1 MINVK
6 FQTSTGIYVGTRNVY
21 VAQLKG
27 TLFGIQLVKFGKT
40 EIQAPTQTGEPAKQQ
55 TQAIVEAIRR
65 VLRENNITA
74 KKVTTA
80 LPGKDVLIRYFQ
92 IARIPKSE
100 WEAAI
105 KFEAKKY
112 IPFKIEEL
120 LWDFRAVLHKDNAT
134 NMSVTFAAVK
144 EEIAKKHLSLFEEAG
159 LKVSALEPA
168 PFSMVRLFT
177 LGKQLAKE
185 KPTAIVDVD
194 FGMADIN
201 IVKDKIC
208 YLTRDVSLPL
218 EEELIFDNLINEI
231 RMSIDY
237 YEKLFPAE
245 IIGNILLC
253 GEVELKDWDKNLAEE
268 LKVPVEKADL
278 AKAIKIGKVL
288 PPLNIAIAI
297 GLALRGLVKT
307 AADVNLYR
315 IREAK
320 LKVPTRKEVFEFTPE
335 VRQAVFR
342 AVALS
347 CIGLLILYLVMQ
359 HFVGQ
364 EKKKLE
370 QAISLRPKISIP
382 ISSFSFS
389 EVEQTRKELTKKVS
403 SLALVIDKRT
413 FWTAKF
419 NELPKMIP
427 PGLWLTE
434 LTISESLS
442 KDNKGSRFLS
452 IKGMAY
458 DEDPVRE
465 IGIITKF
472 VSNLKENE
480 SFFRDFRQIKL
491 DSMTSGEMEGRPVKR
506 FSISCFKR

>member
-1 MINVK
+1 
-6 FQTSTGIYVGTRNVY
+6 
-21 VAQLKG
+21 
-27 TLFGIQLVKFGKT
+27 
-40 EIQAPTQTGEPAKQQ
+40 
-55 TQAIVEAIRR
+55 VEAIRR

-74 KKVTTA
+74 KKVTIA

-100 WEAAI
+100 WEGAI

-120 LWDFRAVLHKDNAT
+120 LWDFCVVLHKDNAI

-144 EEIAKKHLSLFEEAG
+144 EQIAKKHLSLFEEAG
-159 LKVSALEPA
+159 LKVSTLEPA

-177 LGKQLAKE
+177 LGKQLVKE
-185 KPTAIVDVD
+185 KPTVIIDVD

-218 EEELIFDNLINEI
+218 EEDLIFDNLINEI
-231 RMSIDY
+231 RMSMDY

-268 LKVPVEKADL
+268 LKVPVEKL
-278 AKAIKIGKVL
+278 NLGKTIKIGKVL

-307 AADVNLYR
+307 AADINLYR
-315 IREAK
+315 IRKAER
-320 LKVPTRKEVFEFTPE
+320 KVPAGKKALEFTPE
-335 VRQAVFR
+335 MRQAVFR
-342 AVALS
+342 AVILS
-347 CIGLLILYLVMQ
+347 CIGLLILYLAMQ

-364 EKKKLE
+364 EKEKLE

-389 EVEQTRKELTKKVS
+389 EVEQTREELTKKVF
-403 SLALVIDKRT
+403 SLASIIDERT
-413 FWTAKF
+413 LWTPKF
-419 NELPKMIP
+419 NELPKMTP

-434 LTISESLS
+434 LNISESLL
-442 KDNKGSRFLS
+442 KDNKVSRFLS

-465 IGIITKF
+465 IGMITKF

-480 SFFRDFRQIKL
+480 SFSRDFRQIKL
-491 DSMTSGEMEGRPVKR
+491 DSMASGKMEGRPVKI
-506 FSISCFKR
+506 FSISCVKR